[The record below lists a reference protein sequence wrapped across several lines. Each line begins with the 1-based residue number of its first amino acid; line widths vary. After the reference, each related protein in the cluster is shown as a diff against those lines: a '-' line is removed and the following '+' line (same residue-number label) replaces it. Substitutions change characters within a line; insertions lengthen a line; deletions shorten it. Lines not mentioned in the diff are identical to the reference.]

1 MNALYILCGLGILS
15 LMSEVLNF
23 KKWLLPI
30 VFIGLAA
37 AAGAALIDWN
47 NSTNAF
53 GNMVVFDHFALA
65 FTALICIIAFFWFWM
80 AHSYFDN
87 RAHLTDQSALIL
99 FSLVGAVILT
109 AVNNMAMLFLGIEI
123 LSIALYVLAGSKK
136 DSLFSTEAAFKYFLM
151 GSFAT
156 GFLLMGVAL
165 IYGATG
171 SFEFTKIAE
180 YTGNHSTQ
188 LPTFFYTGVVLIL
201 IGMSFKISAVPFH
214 FWAPDV
220 YQGAP
225 TAITAYM
232 STIVK
237 VAAFAAIIRLFPM
250 CFHEVSDKWLLIVTG
265 ITMLT
270 LVIANVTAVYQT
282 NVKRLLAYS
291 SVGHAGYLLIAL
303 VAGGE
308 ISNVILYYLAGYSF
322 SSLIAFAVL
331 NQMEENNQGVTVES
345 FNGLFNRNK
354 FLAVAMTVALLSLA
368 GIPPLAGFFGKYLL
382 LSLAVGTDHL
392 ALVILAIA
400 TSVIGIYYYFKIILA
415 MYFNPGNDD
424 QLVISFSQKALLFI
438 LMCIVFILGLFP
450 DLLRVLE

>member
-1 MNALYILCGLGILS
+1 MNVLYILCGLGILS
-15 LMSEVLNF
+15 LISEVLNF

-30 VFIGLAA
+30 VFIGLSVAV
-37 AAGAALIDWN
+37 GAAIMDWN
-47 NSTNAF
+47 NSIHAF

-65 FTALICIIAFFWFWM
+65 FTVLICTVALFWFWM
-80 AHSYFDN
+80 AHSYFDSK
-87 RAHLTDQSALIL
+87 AHLTDQSALVL
-99 FSLVGAVILT
+99 FSLVGAIILT
-109 AVNNMAMLFLGIEI
+109 AVNNLAMLFLGIEI

-171 SFEFTKIAE
+171 SFELAKIA
-180 YTGNHSTQ
+180 GFISNHSSQ
-188 LPTFFYTGVVLIL
+188 LPTFFYSGVLLVL

-225 TAITAYM
+225 TAITAFM

-237 VAAFAAIIRLFPM
+237 IAAFAALIRLFDG
-250 CFHEVSDKWLLIVTG
+250 CFQELNSAWILVVTI
-265 ITMLT
+265 ITVLT
-270 LVIANVTAVYQT
+270 LVLSNVTAAYQT
-282 NVKRLLAYS
+282 NVKRMLAYS

-303 VAGGE
+303 VSGGE
-308 ISNVILYYLAGYSF
+308 IENVVLYYLVAYSF

-331 NQMEENNQGVTVES
+331 NQLEENNLGVTVES

-382 LSLAVGTDHL
+382 LSLAVGAGQI
-392 ALVILAIA
+392 ALVALAIT

-415 MYFNPGNDD
+415 MYFKSENDS
-424 QLVISFSQKALLFI
+424 QLTISFSEKLLLLVLI
-438 LMCIVFILGLFP
+438 VIVFVLGIFP
-450 DLLRVLE
+450 DLLRVLD